1 MAEYVKRA
9 GTHIIADQET
19 IRDPVNFVQQVL
31 DLKTKFDCIVA
42 KCFRGEKR
50 AQKKLK
56 EAFDEF
62 LNKDNRCASYLASF
76 IDELLKSGLRGKTE
90 EEAETKLDQV
100 ILIFR
105 CGYLPPYFPAPHLFY
120 PHIHHPLIFR
130 FILIFRH
137 LQDKD
142 LFESYYK
149 QHLAKRLLSSS
160 SVSDEIEESMLKKLK
175 TECGYQFI
183 SKLEGMFLDVRNSKV
198 IMEEYRETHFFQ
210 SCPVEIKVDVLTQG
224 FWPSNSTPVCNLP
237 PIVSA
242 SCDAFTAFYLQRHT
256 GVKLVWQTHL
266 GNTDLR
272 ANFSAGGKKELNVT
286 TYQMCILLMFNGR
299 DTLTLDE
306 IREAVICPEVELR
319 RHLLSL
325 CTPKLKILSKES
337 KCKGIVDGDIF
348 TFNESFTSK
357 YKRIKIPL
365 ISSKEITS
373 DSLTA
378 DGINTISGTMST

>member
-1 MAEYVKRA
+1 M
-9 GTHIIADQET
+9 
-19 IRDPVNFVQQVL
+19 P
-31 DLKTKFDCIVA
+31 
-42 KCFRGEKR
+42 
-50 AQKKLK
+50 
-56 EAFDEF
+56 
-62 LNKDNRCASYLASF
+62 S
-76 IDELLKSGLRGKTE
+76 
-90 EEAETKLDQV
+90 
-100 ILIFR
+100 
-105 CGYLPPYFPAPHLFY
+105 P
-120 PHIHHPLIFR
+120 R
-130 FILIFRH
+130 FI
-137 LQDKD
+137 
-142 LFESYYK
+142 Y
-149 QHLAKRLLSSS
+149 
-160 SVSDEIEESMLKKLK
+160 
-175 TECGYQFI
+175 
-183 SKLEGMFLDVRNSKV
+183 
-198 IMEEYRETHFFQ
+198 
-210 SCPVEIKVDVLTQG
+210 
-224 FWPSNSTPVCNLP
+224 
-237 PIVSA
+237 
-242 SCDAFTAFYLQRHT
+242 RHT

-378 DGINTISGTMST
+378 DGINTISGIPVQVEEDRKHIAEAAIMRILKSRRTVSHNDLFAEVLRQLSSRFIPSAAFIKKRMESLIEREYIQRNPTDRFSYDYVA